1 MRYRWLLL
9 IFAALIIISSAF
21 AAAQTDNLLEPILE
35 SVDKLQ
41 IGENY
46 DRYPYVVNFF
56 IYLIIFAGLTKTLLK
71 GRLGNAAAV
80 GVGVA
85 LSISLSWFEYTSGIL
100 MRDFMGKVGL
110 TIIVIMVGVF
120 LYLLTKS
127 IAGKNAGTVTTA
139 CISYVVVYLF
149 MLSAGHEV
157 MELLRETSSTLV
169 ALLSLAFIICLI
181 RLFFSAGSLFKGV
194 GGGSDGDGKGGFLGN
209 LFSPKTPEQKEKER
223 AKREELNEKKTLER
237 IEKDGKRI
245 EEIDRKLLDDLSRM
259 TVVTI
264 ESLKKILKAMK
275 DLGAYVIFIQKHYD
289 KDNDKARDVYHNQYH
304 NTLHHIYEAI
314 VKVVEHLRDEL
325 HDLKDLSSV
334 NKTVVGHWKDLLNRH
349 EIIDPTGTT
358 TRSSPPAKHHIRKAF
373 TEMTNKINSSAR
385 PNPEK
390 RDYLH
395 RVSEIKLRFQELTK
409 TATAAIKEIAN
420 HKTDLLK
427 DILKDRE
434 KRISDTITE
443 FRRFESFFKN
453 YDESPGSSPGT
464 FRMKLV
470 NYDELKKIIAEVQ
483 RIIKMYENIA
493 PATSTA
499 YTPTG
504 YPAGAAVEQKNLESL
519 KVVLRCDKQIEA
531 LLPQVQALQTEVFKN
546 F

>member
-1 MRYRWLLL
+1 MMRYRWLLL

-304 NTLHHIYEAI
+304 NTLHHIYDYLIKAAALLHNESREI
-314 VKVVEHLRDEL
+314 KGLTRETRTLEKYWKEL
-325 HDLKDLSSV
+325 FNSYMIKEKKFKTKKYHFLKALKFIMD
-334 NKTVVGHWKDLLNRH
+334 KIK
-349 EIIDPTGTT
+349 
-358 TRSSPPAKHHIRKAF
+358 RSSKPEAHDYEIEAAELRTRTNESLSIIRKAA
-373 TEMTNKINSSAR
+373 AR
-385 PNPEK
+385 IP
-390 RDYLH
+390 RG
-395 RVSEIKLRFQELTK
+395 QT
-409 TATAAIKEIAN
+409 
-420 HKTDLLK
+420 LK
-427 DILKDRE
+427 DMLQN
-434 KRISDTITE
+434 ISKNLQNMENE
-443 FRRFESFFKN
+443 FRRFIMFFKQ
-453 YDESPGSSPGT
+453 YDDSASATSPGT

-470 NYDELKKIIAEVQ
+470 RYDELKRIIVELEKII
-483 RIIKMYENIA
+483 RSYENVAPPGPVSYGYSHGAPPSGYSQERENLENLRIVLRHCKELEIIA
-493 PATSTA
+493 KK
-499 YTPTG
+499 
-504 YPAGAAVEQKNLESL
+504 VEDLQERVIKNL
-519 KVVLRCDKQIEA
+519 
-531 LLPQVQALQTEVFKN
+531 
-546 F
+546 